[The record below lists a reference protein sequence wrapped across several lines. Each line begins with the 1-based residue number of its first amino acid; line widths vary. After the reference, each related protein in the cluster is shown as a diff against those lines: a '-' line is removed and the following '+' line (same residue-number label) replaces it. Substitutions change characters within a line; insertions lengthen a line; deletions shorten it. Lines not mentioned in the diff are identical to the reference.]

1 MKVYTDRKTAP
12 LKFHK
17 FLIWFSL
24 PLGVLVSLVN
34 AMRYV
39 SAGYPADIFFFFDM
53 GYQLLLISLT
63 VLSIIGLWRY
73 HRSGPLLLYARQ
85 ALSIC
90 YCFLAI
96 LIFNAYNLPTSELS
110 SDFSRG
116 ITWLVIF
123 VIYYQKRMPLFES
136 DKKILLEQVPAD
148 PILQETF
155 SDAPAAP
162 SCIQSD
168 GSVASA
174 FPAPEAPS
182 EVATIKVSEL
192 PAPKRSRLPH
202 LRSVHSS
209 RLLVGLLAV
218 ALVVSGAFNAYQ
230 YSVGASLHAQIDNL
244 ESQLDQK
251 TSDYAKLQTDY
262 ADMQSQIDSMKSVLY
277 YEAGSIEYIAHQ
289 ASMALIRARIV
300 SSDEVY
306 HRINCPLLSESELVL
321 APVIDESFANSS
333 GLSPCFFCNSRDS
346 LAFQQY
352 CENSN
357 SVFDFIELIR
367 NGSDTDWYIQGVIAE
382 ENIRNHN

>member
-110 SDFSRG
+110 SDLSRG

-174 FPAPEAPS
+174 FPASEAPS
-182 EVATIKVSEL
+182 EVVTIKVSES
-192 PAPKRSRLPH
+192 PAPKQSRLPH
-202 LRSVHSS
+202 LWGVHSS
-209 RLLVGLLAV
+209 RMLVGLLTA

-230 YSVGASLHAQIDNL
+230 YSTQVGLQAQIKDL
-244 ESQLDQK
+244 ESQVHKIDQDYTKVQADYVTAKNQIECIHAILNDRADSISYLATRATALD
-251 TSDYAKLQTDY
+251 
-262 ADMQSQIDSMKSVLY
+262 I
-277 YEAGSIEYIAHQ
+277 
-289 ASMALIRARIV
+289 LIRAASIDG
-300 SSDEVY
+300 SMLY
-306 HRINCPLLSESELVL
+306 HRIDCAYSGRSILMQRSYAESLGYRPCPVCC
-321 APVIDESFANSS
+321 DDNSAIS
-333 GLSPCFFCNSRDS
+333 QEFNDN
-346 LAFQQY
+346 Y
-352 CENSN
+352 N
-357 SVFDFIELIR
+357 SVLDLLKLIHD
-367 NGSDTDWYIQGVIAE
+367 GSDRDWYIAGTVLKAFSESNDQ
-382 ENIRNHN
+382 